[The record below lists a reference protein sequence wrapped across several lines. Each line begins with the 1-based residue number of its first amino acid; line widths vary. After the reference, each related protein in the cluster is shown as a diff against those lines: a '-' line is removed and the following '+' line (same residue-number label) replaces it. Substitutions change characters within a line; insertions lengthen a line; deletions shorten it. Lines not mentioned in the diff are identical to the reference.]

1 LVGGVLESMLFET
14 APHDPLV
21 LAGTVGTLAVLVV
34 AACALPAIR
43 ASRVDPVRVLRAE

>member
-1 LVGGVLESMLFET
+1 MLFET

-21 LAGTVGTLAVLVV
+21 LAGTVGALAVLVV

-43 ASRVDPVRVLRAE
+43 ASRVDPVRVLRSE